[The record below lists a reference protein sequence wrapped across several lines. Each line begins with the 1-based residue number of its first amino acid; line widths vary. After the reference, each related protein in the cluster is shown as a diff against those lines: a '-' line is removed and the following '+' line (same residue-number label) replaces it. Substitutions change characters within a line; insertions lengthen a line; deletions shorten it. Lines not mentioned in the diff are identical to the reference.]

1 MKLQRL
7 KIQLSMGLL
16 CLFLSYVMMAQ
27 VKTETTTAQ
36 GPATT
41 VQTRVERGEVVNVS
55 GDDLV
60 VKTEDGQIRNF
71 PNIPESA
78 KVTVDGQQFSIHDLK
93 PGMKLQRTITTTSTP
108 QTVTTVKTVT
118 GKVWHVSPPNSIIL
132 TLEDGSNQEFNIPK
146 GEKFTVD
153 GKEVDAFALRKGMNV
168 SATQIATVSDTV
180 IAQQHKTT
188 GEMPPP
194 PPVEAIQGPLLI
206 IVQAPPPAQVAEA
219 KPPADAQPEPKTLPQ
234 TASNLPGIA
243 LLGTLI
249 LLSGVAG
256 MAAWSRLTRPGF

>member
-1 MKLQRL
+1 MKLRRL

-16 CLFLSYVMMAQ
+16 CLFLSYVMIAQ

-41 VQTRVERGEVVNVS
+41 VQTRVERGEVVYVS

-60 VKTEDGQIRNF
+60 VKTEDGRIRNF

-78 KVTVDGQQFSIHDLK
+78 KVTVDGQQLSIHDLK
-93 PGMKLQRTITTTSTP
+93 PGMKLERTITTTSTP
-108 QTVTTVKTVT
+108 QTITTVKTVT

-194 PPVEAIQGPLLI
+194 PPVQAIQGPLLI

-219 KPPADAQPEPKTLPQ
+219 KPPAEAQPKVKELPQ
-234 TASNLPGIA
+234 TGSNLPGIA

-256 MAAWSRLTRPGF
+256 LVVWSCRTRPGF